1 MKTIIATAL
10 VLTALSARA
19 GDTTAALLQRVDAYR
34 APFESFSVDVELTS
48 VSKNKSEVSRFHVYG
63 RGRDKSLV
71 EFTFPQSDKGKSLL
85 MLRDVMWI
93 YLPSAS
99 KPIRISPLQRL
110 MGQASNGDV
119 ARTSFTADYTAKSQ
133 SEEELD
139 GRAAYV
145 LDLAANDPSVAYSRV
160 RLWID
165 RTTAQPLRA
174 DFYVVSGKLIKRA
187 LYRDFKEMSGR
198 RVLTEVEIEDL
209 LRPGNRTT
217 MKYTNLAPRENAE
230 RMFSKES
237 LGK

>member
-1 MKTIIATAL
+1 MKMIIGLAALLISLGATA
-10 VLTALSARA
+10 
-19 GDTTAALLQRVDAYR
+19 GDSPAALLQRVDEYR
-34 APFESFSVDVELTS
+34 APFDSFSVDVELTS
-48 VSKNKSEVSRFHVYG
+48 VSRSKSEVSRFHVYG
-63 RGRDKSLV
+63 RGGDRSLV
-71 EFTFPQSDKGKSLL
+71 EFTYPQSEKGKSLL

-119 ARTSFTADYTAKSQ
+119 ARTSFSADYVAKSQ
-133 SEEELD
+133 SEEQLD
-139 GRAAYV
+139 GRATYV
-145 LDLAANDPSVAYSRV
+145 LDLFANDPSVAYNRV

-165 RTTAQPLRA
+165 RTSAQPLRA

-187 LYRDFKEMSGR
+187 LYRDFKEMSGHH
-198 RVLTEVEIEDL
+198 VLTEVEIEDL

-217 MKYTNLAPRENAE
+217 MKYSNLTARDNPE
-230 RMFSKES
+230 RLFSKES